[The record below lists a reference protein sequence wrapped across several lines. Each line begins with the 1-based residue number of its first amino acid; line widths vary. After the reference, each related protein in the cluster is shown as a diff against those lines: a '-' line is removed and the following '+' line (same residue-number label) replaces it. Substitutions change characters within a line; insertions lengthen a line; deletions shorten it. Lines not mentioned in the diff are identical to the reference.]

1 MWDEFSVGRRRTTQR
16 RALHHDDPADASGA
30 VRDSLGRH
38 ISIERLPDDLLLEIF
53 DHHRLAAP
61 DYSLLGPWEWH
72 RLAHVCKRWRHVI
85 FGSPHRLHLRLVYTY
100 RKPVRHTLDCWPA
113 LPLSIW
119 YPRALLYDTLSL
131 ADEENVISALEHP
144 GRIREI
150 NLTLTR
156 PLSERLA
163 PLMQAPFPVL
173 EHLQLGSRE
182 MVESL
187 ILPSGF
193 LGESTP
199 RLRRINLDGTPF
211 PSLPR
216 LLVTAVDL
224 VSLRL
229 YEIPNT
235 GYFSPESLVTGLDAT
250 PRLRFLE
257 ICFVHPTPLSDQ
269 TIPDTYPQTRV
280 ALPDLTEFQ
289 FRGDN
294 EYLEDLIARIDAPN
308 IEQFNV
314 TLFDR
319 PTFELPQLAEFIGRT
334 EELMSS
340 PQRMSIWLWA
350 PRFSITHYFGSLPSP
365 RATFQLQMPCSE
377 FARQLTL
384 LARICRQLSRLVACV
399 ERLDIEA
406 NSTLSDWRDEIDDE
420 LWLGLL
426 APFSGVRRLELIGS
440 LIPHVASALEQSAGD
455 MPEGHGG
462 GVLPSLRDL
471 HLRGTLFSPSLES
484 FVATR
489 QLSGSVISI
498 RYTEDEDHDP

>member
-1 MWDEFSVGRRRTTQR
+1 MG
-16 RALHHDDPADASGA
+16 
-30 VRDSLGRH
+30 
-38 ISIERLPDDLLLEIF
+38 IERLPDDILLEIF

-61 DYSLLGPWEWH
+61 DYSLLGPWEWP
-72 RLAHVCKRWRHVI
+72 RLAHVCKRWRSVI
-85 FGSPHRLHLRLVYTY
+85 FGSPRRLHLRLVYTY
-100 RKPVRHTLDCWPA
+100 RKPVRNTLDCWPA

-119 YPRALLYDTLSL
+119 YPRSVLHDTLNP
-131 ADEENVISALEHP
+131 ADEENVIAALEYP
-144 GRIREI
+144 GRICEI

-163 PLMQAPFPVL
+163 PLMQHPFPVL
-173 EHLQLGSRE
+173 EVLQLGSRD

-187 ILPSGF
+187 ALPSGF

-216 LLVTAVDL
+216 LLVSAIDL

-229 YEIPNT
+229 YEIPDT

-257 ICFVHPTPLSDQ
+257 ICFVHPTPLSGQ
-269 TIPDTYPQTRV
+269 IIPDTYPQTRV

-308 IEQFNV
+308 VEQFNA

-319 PTFELPQLAEFIGRT
+319 LTFELPQLAEFIGRT
-334 EELMSS
+334 EELTSS
-340 PQRMSIWLWA
+340 PQRMSIWLCA
-350 PRFSITHYFGSLPSP
+350 PRFSITHYFGFLPSP
-365 RATFQLQMPCSE
+365 RATFRLQMLCSE

-384 LARICRQLSRLVACV
+384 LSRICRQLSLLVAGV

-406 NSTLSDWRDEIDDE
+406 NWTLSDWEGEIDPAQ
-420 LWLGLL
+420 WLELL

-440 LIPHVASALEQSAGD
+440 LIPHVASALDQSAGNT
-455 MPEGHGG
+455 PVGHGG
-462 GVLPSLRDL
+462 EVLPSLRDL
-471 HLRGTLFSPSLES
+471 HLRGTLFSPSVES

-489 QLSGSVISI
+489 HHSGKVVSVS
-498 RYTEDEDHDP
+498 YTEDEDHDP